1 MAKSLQV
8 SKLEEILQKELN
20 TTKVKHLGF
29 ATGGCISEGQSYLTE
44 NGRIFVKVNEKSGV
58 NLTYQ
63 VDANL
68 LRYVMSNSPL
78 VK

>member
-20 TTKVKHLGF
+20 TTKLKPLGF
-29 ATGGCISEGQSYLTE
+29 ATGGCINQGQSYLTE
-44 NGRIFVKVNEKSGV
+44 NGKIFVKVNEKSEV

-63 VDANL
+63 Q
-68 LRYVMSNSPL
+68 RGISFVMSNSPL